1 MLKTYSD
8 PIEIIFKNPWKKET
22 SLMVLESKRH
32 PFPRDLHVNIAVSGV

>member
-22 SLMVLESKRH
+22 SLMVLESKR
-32 PFPRDLHVNIAVSGV
+32 PRDLHVNIAVSGV